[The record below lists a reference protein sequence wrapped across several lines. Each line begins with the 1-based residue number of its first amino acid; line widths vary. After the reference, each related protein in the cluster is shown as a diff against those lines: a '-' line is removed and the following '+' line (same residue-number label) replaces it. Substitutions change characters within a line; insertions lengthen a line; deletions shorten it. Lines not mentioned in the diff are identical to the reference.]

1 MMKSLHN
8 CLSSLLLVLTVSVVQ
23 CSQHSNKNNQAMNCN
38 LCTCILVSHT
48 FSRALEQFTD
58 NCIMSIQYIP
68 SLTVE
73 VRPQQTRNLDHDN
86 SMSDT

>member
-1 MMKSLHN
+1 
-8 CLSSLLLVLTVSVVQ
+8 
-23 CSQHSNKNNQAMNCN
+23 MNCN